1 VSVHLLEFTRLLSI
15 SSVPQMKAVDIEF
28 EQDHALSA
36 AFEFSM
42 ENSMQRRNIRNLFRS
57 ARAILAEIRTLAEQL
72 LLTIAALYSL
82 YRVLLFLTR

>member
-1 VSVHLLEFTRLLSI
+1 MHLLEFTGLRVI
-15 SSVPQMKAVDIEF
+15 SSVPQMKAVDIRF

-42 ENSMQRRNIRNLFRS
+42 ENSMQRKNVYNSFRF

>member
-1 VSVHLLEFTRLLSI
+1 
-15 SSVPQMKAVDIEF
+15 MKAIDIGFCE
-28 EQDHALSA
+28 DHALSA

-42 ENSMQRRNIRNLFRS
+42 ENSMQRKNIYNAFRR

-82 YRVLLFLTR
+82 YRVLLFLVR